1 MKALLPLLLLA
12 TLALTG
18 CQNQAMNVAGSRESA
33 EEWVKTTLP
42 DGYRLVKFSS
52 ATLDTDEDGY
62 VTADILVTR
71 GDGWYELIQ
80 LDTPT
85 RGTLSLQKGG
95 AAKLKMIPY
104 NNRFRGAAGSAEAG
118 GSAEA
123 MAPAEPQPQSA
134 P

>member
-1 MKALLPLLLLA
+1 MKSWTVLIVL
-12 TLALTG
+12 TLTFALTG
-18 CQNQAMNVAGSRESA
+18 CQNEAKNVAGSRESA

-52 ATLDTDEDGY
+52 ATLDTDDDGY

-95 AAKLKMIPY
+95 SAKLRHIPY
-104 NNRFRGAAGSAEAG
+104 NNRFRGATGSAEAP
-118 GSAEA
+118 
-123 MAPAEPQPQSA
+123 APTEPQVEPA

>member
-1 MKALLPLLLLA
+1 MKAWITLPVLVCA
-12 TLALTG
+12 LALTG
-18 CQNQAMNVAGSRESA
+18 CQNQALNVAGSRESA
-33 EEWVKTTLP
+33 EEWVRTTLP

-104 NNRFRGAAGSAEAG
+104 NNRFRGAPGSAE
-118 GSAEA
+118 S
-123 MAPAEPQPQSA
+123 MAPAEPEPQPA